1 MPQREAS
8 RNESLRHVVLRAR
21 DKSCRDGLLNLASG
35 HDESRRSDHE
45 LDPRGSTC
53 PRSRWEPES
62 RVVQTARGARQMDA
76 ETPTYY
82 FQLKSGDAD
91 VTREQHGGQLPK
103 LEAILREARS

>member
-1 MPQREAS
+1 
-8 RNESLRHVVLRAR
+8 
-21 DKSCRDGLLNLASG
+21 
-35 HDESRRSDHE
+35 
-45 LDPRGSTC
+45 
-53 PRSRWEPES
+53 
-62 RVVQTARGARQMDA
+62 MDA